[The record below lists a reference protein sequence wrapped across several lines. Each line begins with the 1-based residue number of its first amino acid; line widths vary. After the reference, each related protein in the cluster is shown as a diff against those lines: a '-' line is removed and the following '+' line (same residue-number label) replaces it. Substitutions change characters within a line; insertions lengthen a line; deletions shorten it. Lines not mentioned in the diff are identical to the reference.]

1 MPHNSHPPLIPR
13 DIFFGNPDKTA
24 ARISPDGTRI
34 SYLAPVDG
42 VLNVWIG
49 PSDDLASAKPVTND
63 TGRGIRS
70 YSWAYTNQHILYIQD
85 KGGDENWRIY
95 KVDLESG
102 ETQDLTPFDNVQARI
117 ENISH
122 KHPDEILISIN
133 NREPQFH
140 DIYRARLSNGERE
153 LVLENEGHAGY
164 IIDHDY
170 NVRLA
175 VGFTPEGGSQIFK
188 RNGREWEL
196 FFSVGMEDVMTT
208 SPIGVNQNNDG
219 VYMIDSRGRDTAAL
233 TELTLENGES
243 RLLAADAKADVSGT
257 IVHPTKKTMQ
267 AVAFT
272 YARKKWQVLDES
284 IADDLEFLA
293 TVADGEV
300 NLVDR
305 TLDDQRWVVAYT
317 MDNGPVRYYL
327 YERAGQNATFLFTDR
342 AALEGQPLA
351 KMHSVVIPAR
361 DGLELVSYYTL
372 PLWHEDGAVSEQ
384 PVPDKPLPMVLFVHG
399 GPWARDN
406 WGYNP
411 IHQLL
416 ANRGYAVLS
425 VNFRSSTGLGKSF
438 INAGNLEWGA
448 KMHDDL
454 LDAVDWAVEQG
465 IADRNRVA
473 IMGGSYGGYATLAAL
488 TLTPDV
494 FACGVDIVGP
504 SNLNTLLE
512 SVPEYWK
519 PQLDVMYTRVGN
531 PNTDEGRQLL
541 KERSPLT
548 HSDEIQ
554 KPLLIAQG
562 ANDPRVKQ
570 AESDQIVEAMQ
581 KKGIP
586 VTYVLYPDE
595 GHGFARP
602 ENNLSF
608 MAVTEAF
615 LAKHMEEE
623 RYQPVG
629 DSFAG
634 SSITIPVGAGDVPGL
649 EDALEEG
656 S

>member
-1 MPHNSHPPLIPR
+1 MPSNNRPPLIPR
-13 DIFFGNPDKTA
+13 DVLFDNPDKA
-24 ARISPDGTRI
+24 SARISPDGSRI

-49 PSDDLASAKPVTND
+49 PTNDLAAAKPVTND

-70 YSWAYTNQHILYIQD
+70 YSWAYTNQHILYSQD

-117 ENISH
+117 DRISH
-122 KHPDEILISIN
+122 QHPDEILISIN

-140 DIYRARLSNGERE
+140 DIYRVRLSDGESE
-153 LVLENEGHAGY
+153 LLLENEGYAGFVT
-164 IIDHDY
+164 DHDY

-175 VGFTPEGGSQIFK
+175 IGFTPDGGGQMLK
-188 RNGREWEL
+188 RLDDEWEL
-196 FFSVGMEDVMTT
+196 FFPISGEDILTT
-208 SPIGVNQNNDG
+208 SPIGVNQSNDG

-233 TELTLENGES
+233 TELTFEGGTS
-243 RLLAADAKADVSGT
+243 KLLAEDAKADVSDT

-272 YARKKWQVLDES
+272 HERKKWLILDET
-284 IADDLEFLA
+284 IAGDLAFLE

-300 NLVDR
+300 ELIDR
-305 TLDDQRWVVAYT
+305 TLDDQAWIVGYT

-327 YERAGQNATFLFTDR
+327 YDRAGQNATFLFTNR

-351 KMHSVVIPAR
+351 KMHSAVIPAR

-372 PLWHEDGAVSEQ
+372 PSWYDA
-384 PVPDKPLPMVLFVHG
+384 PIPDEPLPMVLFVHG

-411 IHQLL
+411 VHQLL
-416 ANRGYAVLS
+416 SNRGYAVLS
-425 VNFRSSTGLGKSF
+425 VNFRSSTGLGKAF
-438 INAGNLEWGA
+438 GNAGNLEWGA

-454 LDAVDWAVEQG
+454 LDAVDWAVAEG

-473 IMGGSYGGYATLAAL
+473 IMGGSYGGYATLAGL

-504 SNLNTLLE
+504 SNLNTLID

-519 PQLDVMYTRVGN
+519 PQLDIMYTRVGN
-531 PNTDEGRQLL
+531 PTTEEGRALL
-541 KERSPLT
+541 HERSPLT
-548 HSDEIQ
+548 HADKIV

-570 AESDQIVEAMQ
+570 AESDQIVDAMQ
-581 KKGIP
+581 VKGIP

-608 MAVTEAF
+608 MAVAEAF

-629 DSFAG
+629 DGFAG
-634 SSITIPVGAGDVPGL
+634 SSITVPAGAADVPGL
-649 EDALEEG
+649 EDALG
-656 S
+656 